1 MSSNIAL
8 SAKGVSKNYDIYSR
22 PLDRLL
28 HLFLGSN
35 FKKGKSFTAL
45 SDVSFEVEKGETLA
59 IIGRNGAG
67 KSTLL
72 QVICGILTPNQGDV
86 QINGRVAALLE
97 LGAGFNPEFTG
108 RENIYMKAAIYGLER
123 KAVDELIPEIL
134 AFAEI
139 GDFID
144 QPVKTYS
151 SGMFVRLA
159 FAVIAHLKA
168 DILVI
173 DEALAVG
180 DVYFTQKCMRFLREF
195 ATHGTLLFVSH
206 DTHTVVNLCK
216 KAIWLDAGKVVASG
230 DAKNVCDAYL
240 GSFFEN
246 KLNSVEPVKDD
257 SSDQPTKQKTNE
269 FGLMGAKI
277 VSVELKDSD
286 GAPLIV
292 VGRRVSAK
300 LVVICEATES
310 ISKPI
315 IGFFIKDRVGQM
327 LFGDNSIELA
337 PDWQEMQ
344 AGDRC
349 RVEFAFKMP
358 HLATGDYTIGVAVGA
373 GTQDQHVQHHWIHDA
388 LSFRSQAPPQ
398 LTGIMVMEELQ
409 CAVEN
414 TVAETPEKVRHDVE
428 K

>member
-1 MSSNIAL
+1 MSSNIAI
-8 SAKGVSKNYDIYSR
+8 SAKDLSKRYDIYAR

-35 FKKGKSFTAL
+35 FRKTRSFTAL
-45 SDVSFEVEKGETLA
+45 SNVSFEVEKGETLA

-72 QVICGILTPNQGDV
+72 QVLCGILTPSEGQV
-86 QINGRVAALLE
+86 TINGRVAALLE

-108 RENIYMKAAIYGLER
+108 RENIYMKAAIYGLD
-123 KAVDELIPEIL
+123 KNAVDELMPDIL

-139 GDFID
+139 GDFVD

-216 KAIWLDAGKVVASG
+216 KAIWLDAGKVVGNG
-230 DAKNVCDAYL
+230 DAKTVCDAYL
-240 GSFFEN
+240 GSFFEDR
-246 KLNSVEPVKDD
+246 LNDESLLPEQSDTPVKLK
-257 SSDQPTKQKTNE
+257 SNE
-269 FGLMGAKI
+269 FGLMGASI
-277 VSVELKDSD
+277 VSVELLGPD
-286 GAPLIV
+286 GKSMVIV
-292 VGRRVSAK
+292 ESSVTVT
-300 LVVICEATES
+300 LVVVCEARET
-310 ISKPI
+310 INRPI
-315 IGFFIKDRVGQM
+315 VGFFVKDRVGQM
-327 LFGDNSIELA
+327 LIGDNSIQQL
-337 PDWQEMQ
+337 PDWQEMSSGQ
-344 AGDRC
+344 RYKI
-349 RVEFAFKMP
+349 EFSFRMP

-388 LSFRSQAPPQ
+388 LSFRAQAPPE
-398 LTGIMVMEELQ
+398 LTGIMVMEALK
-409 CAVEN
+409 C
-414 TVAETPEKVRHDVE
+414 TVE
-428 K
+428 KQAAGAAEL